1 MSKTVKIGDDVVGQ
15 VALGVMMLTWTPNPV
30 PYDQAFEAIK
40 AAVDAMPS
48 GVKLFIN
55 SGEFYGQGF
64 SATNLDL
71 LAAFYEKYPE
81 CADKTFLSVKGGVN
95 LTNLHPDGSEENLR
109 RSVDNINKHL
119 RGTKKLDL
127 FESARVDPKVPIE
140 ESIGTLHKLIGEGK
154 FAYIGMSEASS
165 ATLRKAHAVHPI
177 AAVEIE
183 LSPWSYEDE
192 AKEVI
197 ATAKELGIAVVG
209 YSPLGKGFLTG
220 QIKSRDD
227 IPEGDM
233 RLHLDRF
240 TEEGFQHNFK
250 IVEGLNKIA
259 ERKGIST
266 AQLSLA
272 WVASLGDHVIPI
284 PGSSKKSRV
293 LENLAAGSVNL
304 TKEEF
309 DEINQLVEG
318 LNVHGL
324 RYNQAMEGHLW
335 G

>member
-1 MSKTVKIGDDVVGQ
+1 MK
-15 VALGVMMLTWTPNPV
+15 
-30 PYDQAFEAIK
+30 
-40 AAVDAMPS
+40 
-48 GVKLFIN
+48 
-55 SGEFYGQGF
+55 
-64 SATNLDL
+64 
-71 LAAFYEKYPE
+71 
-81 CADKTFLSVKGGVN
+81 
-95 LTNLHPDGSEENLR
+95 PDSSEEHVR
-109 RSVDNINKHL
+109 RSVDNINQHL

-127 FESARVDPKVPIE
+127 FECARVDPNIPIE
-140 ESIGTLHKLIGEGK
+140 EATRTLHKLIEEGK
-154 FAYIGMSEASS
+154 FNYIGMSEASS

-183 LSPWSYEDE
+183 LSPWAYEDE
-192 AKEVI
+192 AKKVI
-197 ATAKELGIAVVG
+197 AAAKELGIAVVG
-209 YSPLGKGFLTG
+209 YSPLGRGFLTG

-227 IPEGDM
+227 LPEGDM
-233 RLHLDRF
+233 RLHFDRF

-250 IVEGLNKIA
+250 IVEGLTKFA

-309 DEINQLVEG
+309 DEINKLVDG
-318 LNVHGL
+318 LNVYGL
-324 RYNQAMEGHLW
+324 RYNQAGEGHLW

>member
-1 MSKTVKIGDDVVGQ
+1 MSKTVKIGDHVVGQ
-15 VALGVMMLTWTPNPV
+15 IALGTMMITLTPTPV

-40 AAVDAMPS
+40 AAIDAMPA

-55 SGEFYGQGF
+55 SGEFYGQGL
-64 SATNLDL
+64 SAGNLDL

-95 LTNLHPDGSEENLR
+95 LANLQPDSSEENVR
-109 RSVDNINKHL
+109 RSVDNINQHL

-127 FESARVDPKVPIE
+127 FECARVDPKIPIE
-140 ESIGTLHKLIGEGK
+140 ETIRLLRKLIEEGK
-154 FAYIGMSEASS
+154 FTYIGMSEASS

-192 AKEVI
+192 AKKVI
-197 ATAKELGIAVVG
+197 ATGKELGIAVIG

-227 IPEGDM
+227 LPQGDI
-233 RLHLDRF
+233 RLHFDRF
-240 TEEGFQHNFK
+240 SEEGFQHNFK
-250 IVEGLNKIA
+250 IVEGLTKIA
-259 ERKGIST
+259 ERKGISA

-272 WVASLGDHVIPI
+272 WVASLGDHAIPI

-293 LENLAAGSVNL
+293 LENLAAGSVDL
-304 TKEEF
+304 TKEESN
-309 DEINQLVEG
+309 EVNQLVEG

-324 RYNQAMEGHLW
+324 RYNQAVEASLW